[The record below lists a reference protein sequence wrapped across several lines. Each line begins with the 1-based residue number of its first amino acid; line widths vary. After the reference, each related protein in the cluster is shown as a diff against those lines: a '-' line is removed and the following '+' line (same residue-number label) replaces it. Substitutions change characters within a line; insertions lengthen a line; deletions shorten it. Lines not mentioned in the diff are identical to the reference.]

1 MRPILMA
8 FTSAA
13 VAAGL
18 SACGE
23 TRPADGA
30 KSASRPQA
38 SSAAVPAAKTAQGAG
53 AVTAIDAGDGV
64 VTISHGPIPEVGW
77 PAMTMAF
84 KANPPALL
92 EGIAVGDQV
101 HFELKLDGG
110 NEIVALTKD

>member
-8 FTSAA
+8 FASAA
-13 VAAGL
+13 LAASL
-18 SACGE
+18 AACGE
-23 TRPADGA
+23 THPADGA

-38 SSAAVPAAKTAQGAG
+38 TSAAAPAAKAARGAG
-53 AVTAIDAGDGV
+53 AVTAIGAGDGV
-64 VTISHGPIPEVGW
+64 VTIRHGPIPEVGW

-110 NEIVALTKD
+110 SEIVALTKD